1 MNKISYFA
9 RRSENI
15 KIIGAHTEKY
25 RPLMFVLASLLTAL
39 ALFFTIYWNFDENS
53 AGEVLDYVYLYG
65 DIALTVISASL
76 IFILFLNKKKIISAH
91 ALDRIINVYVLLLF
105 VYGTMVCVFD
115 LGVGASPLIY
125 LLAVT
130 AVAGLFVVEPIFFTI
145 LVIISYSIIMTF
157 IFLNNNLYF
166 EGVFRYE
173 NLINLLLFTVVAV
186 VSTFKNFEVTIREYR
201 AVKKLEEMSYID
213 ELTGLLNERSYVDE
227 VERINS
233 DIKNEKIQDFAVILM
248 DVNNLKNTNDK
259 YGHRY
264 GCHLVVYCGQEL
276 PHLFKTSKLFHIGGD
291 EFMAIVRDEDLKEFD
306 QRLEQFGKDFT
317 YKIIQYDGVDLIFSV
332 ARGYSKYQK
341 GDLFKDV
348 LQRADTAMYENKKAV
363 KEKYHIGGR

>member
-1 MNKISYFA
+1 
-9 RRSENI
+9 
-15 KIIGAHTEKY
+15 
-25 RPLMFVLASLLTAL
+25 
-39 ALFFTIYWNFDENS
+39 
-53 AGEVLDYVYLYG
+53 
-65 DIALTVISASL
+65 
-76 IFILFLNKKKIISAH
+76 
-91 ALDRIINVYVLLLF
+91 
-105 VYGTMVCVFD
+105 MVCVFD

-157 IFLNNNLYF
+157 IFLNNYLYF

-264 GCHLVVYCGQEL
+264 GCHLVVHCGQEL
-276 PHLFKTSKLFHIGGD
+276 PNLFKTSKLFHIGGD